1 MAEDRNPKENPRDK
15 ELRELSQAGSEFVG
29 ILNEMKSAFKVVM
42 KDVGMTVAE
51 FEKIKNSQKESTNLA
66 KVLASFTKED
76 LKDAK
81 KRERFNKIVNSAKAE
96 QKRLEAE
103 INAILDAQK
112 NNGKEMSDADK
123 AALSMKQEQLD
134 VSRQLTAESQKLTK
148 EIKNLE
154 GSTKFFKMMSDF
166 TKDIPLLNKILPE
179 FENAN
184 KAAVDKYAETGS
196 GFQAFFAG
204 AGSLLSILAKAFVGL
219 LVGGLLR
226 LDERIISVSK
236 NLNVSQE
243 AAGKFDTKLRSA
255 VQGRNIDIDKVNAS
269 LTDLGQNL
277 GFAGIA
283 STDTGIQLD
292 KLQGKLGLSAEQ
304 SANLFRATAG
314 IDGNFAKTTN
324 AIIGQTMM
332 QNVLTKSNIR
342 YQDVLSDIAGAS
354 ENILLTQRKF
364 PGGIAQAAFQAR
376 RFGLELS
383 SVAAAGENLLDFQ
396 SSIEKEM
403 EAELLLGRDL
413 NLDRARAAALVG
425 NQAELAEEIA
435 KNVGTAAEF
444 TDMNVIQQKAL
455 ADAVG
460 MSVSELAKS
469 LTQREALLALERE
482 SGVEGLARM
491 ETEEAVQA
499 LKDKGYSRE
508 QALEKLG
515 KDEMLRQE
523 ANITA
528 QDKMA
533 LAIKQMS
540 DSAADM
546 AVSISGLSNP
556 MSKITNLIDK
566 ISQHSTAI
574 MTTMGIVA
582 GATVGVKLFKLFK
595 GIAGFVGKLPGALSK
610 AASAAKG
617 FFGKSGGGLV
627 KSATSPTGFR
637 NAAGQFAK
645 APGKA
650 AGKGLGKS
658 LLKKI
663 PGVGLLAGL
672 GFGISR
678 AMQGDF
684 VGALGEIGS
693 GAASLI
699 PGVGTALSMAIDG
712 GLIARDMGA
721 FGDSPGS
728 RATVSDFVLKPLDKD
743 TITMAG
749 GTKLGGNVEALLEEL
764 LSVVRQGGDVF
775 LDGSKV
781 GETLIMNSRL
791 TA

>member
-595 GIAGFVGKLPGALSK
+595 GIATFVGKLPGALSK